1 MISFAP
7 LLSLFI
13 YLLIIVFIVYFIM
26 SVLQFIKTKS
36 QHDVLLLQIMEEIA
50 EKLDAIEKN
59 NSSHRK

>member
-36 QHDVLLLQIMEEIA
+36 QHDVLLLQKMEEIA